1 MYLGHLPKLTK
12 GSFALYYGGK
22 EIVPLLSDKAGSMV
36 SPIYMGCSV
45 IFQLSFFIFKK
56 LKFRKFSTGLGS
68 SDMYTSQLASTLM
81 SGFSNTH
88 SLVALV
94 VFSAAGYLFTVVH
107 YAFIERDRENAD
119 IGYDRKNE
127 SSEPKDL
134 EKIPFTIYFFAII
147 LFLLNLAQYQR
158 NIALRAFAKK
168 RVKEYLKNLVTR
180 EKREKHYKNKVS
192 PIKSSLDLSEKKKE
206 IEHIQDMNTLSDLR
220 KTFPA
225 KSLFET
231 NNANDYKQE
240 MKTLSSNNIT
250 FVREHS
256 PAKSLFK
263 KKIFIE
269 KQVEGFN
276 EENGQSS
283 CKLTLE
289 EVDGPYT
296 CDLNYYKNKVSPIKE
311 ILDFSEKKKEIKQ
324 TKNMHNLCSNNIT
337 YAENLIKPNDENG
350 ESSQKLTLHDID
362 SSPYKHDQIQEVLHW
377 KKDVKFILEQIME
390 NIENVDIV
398 DDGID
403 ELVGVLKSNGI
414 MPGVGKIDINTVL
427 DFDQLDKIIFTHKT
441 NSHLISKLRK
451 YFYRVYIF

>member
-1 MYLGHLPKLTK
+1 MYLGHVPKLTK

-56 LKFRKFSTGLGS
+56 LKFRKLSTGLGS

-94 VFSAAGYLFTVVH
+94 VFSAAGCLFTVVH

-168 RVKEYLKNLVTR
+168 RVKEYLKNLVTG
-180 EKREKHYKNKVS
+180 EKRANYYKNKVS

-206 IEHIQDMNTLSDLR
+206 IEHIQDVNKLS
-220 KTFPA
+220 A

-231 NNANDYKQE
+231 NNENDYKQE

-250 FVREHS
+250 FVREPS

-269 KQVEGFN
+269 TKIDSFN

-283 CKLTLE
+283 NKLTLE
-289 EVDGPYT
+289 DVDGSPYK
-296 CDLNYYKNKVSPIKE
+296 CDLTKRSNYYKNKVSPIKE
-311 ILDFSEKKKEIKQ
+311 ILDSSKKKKEIKQ
-324 TKNMHNLCSNNIT
+324 TKNMHKLCSNNIT

-350 ESSQKLTLHDID
+350 ESSQKLTLQDID
-362 SSPYKHDQIQEVLHW
+362 SSPYKHDQIKEVLHW

-427 DFDQLDKIIFTHKT
+427 DFDQLDKIICSHKT
-441 NSHLISKLRK
+441 NSHLISKLKK